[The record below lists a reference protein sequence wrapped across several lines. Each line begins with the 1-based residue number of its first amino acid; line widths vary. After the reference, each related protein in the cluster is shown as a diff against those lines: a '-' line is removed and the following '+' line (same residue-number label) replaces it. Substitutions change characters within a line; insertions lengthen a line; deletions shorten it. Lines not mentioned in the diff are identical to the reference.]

1 MRGKYVKK
9 GAYVVFLGYAIQAYA
24 WICKQERAQ
33 MKDITYAEMIGGLIM
48 ILGLIISLIA

>member
-1 MRGKYVKK
+1 MKK
-9 GAYVVFLGYAIQAYA
+9 GVYIVFLGYAVQAYA
-24 WICKQERAQ
+24 WICKQEKSQ